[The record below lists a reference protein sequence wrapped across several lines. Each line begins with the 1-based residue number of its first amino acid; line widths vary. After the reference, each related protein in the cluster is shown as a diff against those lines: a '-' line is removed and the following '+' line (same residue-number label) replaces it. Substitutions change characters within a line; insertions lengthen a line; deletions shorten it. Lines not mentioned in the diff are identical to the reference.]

1 MAAVMVN
8 FRIDEEVK
16 KNMEQACKEMG
27 MSMTA
32 AFTVF
37 ATKVGKEKRIPF
49 EITAAPAPVSPVRR
63 RSGELLEEAD
73 GLALRQVRLEGLC
86 GQVRQSLTALHT
98 AVPASITGL
107 SMEHI
112 RLLCQDELKDK
123 AAGVSRACKDL
134 FSPRNA
140 GVLERK
146 DLTILDEYGD
156 SLSSIAEELRDL
168 EDSLI
173 PAMRAC
179 PAGEAGG
186 FAPYER
192 RLTEVSQRLDGLAPI
207 LGRFWASAACGTG
220 ARAVRT
226 RIRQAAAPVETP
238 YVRTA
243 LEGLDALV
251 LRHQGALEGKTASR
265 LEGEYLN
272 VLERT
277 LEELVQAE
285 REGSGAAEKAALC
298 LRAVNVLSQV
308 ISDAGQL
315 QREWSQ
321 RSLEAEVEAL
331 ERLAAM
337 RGDIGGMGEA

>member
-49 EITAAPAPVSPVRR
+49 EITAAPAPAGPVRR
-63 RSGELLEEAD
+63 RSGEVPEEAD
-73 GLALRQVRLEGLC
+73 ELAPRQARLERLC

-98 AVPASITGL
+98 AIPASITGL
-107 SMEHI
+107 SMERV

-123 AAGVSRACKDL
+123 ASGVSRACKDL

-156 SLSSIAEELRDL
+156 SLASIAEELRDL

-179 PAGEAGG
+179 PAGEAGD
-186 FAPYER
+186 FEPYER
-192 RLTEVSQRLDGLAPI
+192 RLAEVSQRLDGLASI
-207 LGRFWASAACGTG
+207 LGRFWSSAACGTG
-220 ARAVRT
+220 VRAVRT

-238 YVRTA
+238 YVRAA

-251 LRHQGALEGKTASR
+251 LRHQGTLEGKTASR
-265 LEGEYLN
+265 LEGEYLS

-277 LEELVQAE
+277 LGELVQVE
-285 REGSGAAEKAALC
+285 REGSGTDEKAALC

-337 RGDIGGMGEA
+337 RGDIGGMREA

>member
-73 GLALRQVRLEGLC
+73 GLAPRQARLEGLC

-156 SLSSIAEELRDL
+156 
-168 EDSLI
+168 
-173 PAMRAC
+173 
-179 PAGEAGG
+179 
-186 FAPYER
+186 
-192 RLTEVSQRLDGLAPI
+192 GLASI
-207 LGRFWASAACGTG
+207 DRKS
-220 ARAVRT
+220 T
-226 RIRQAAAPVETP
+226 R
-238 YVRTA
+238 
-243 LEGLDALV
+243 
-251 LRHQGALEGKTASR
+251 
-265 LEGEYLN
+265 LN
-272 VLERT
+272 SSHR
-277 LEELVQAE
+277 
-285 REGSGAAEKAALC
+285 
-298 LRAVNVLSQV
+298 
-308 ISDAGQL
+308 
-315 QREWSQ
+315 
-321 RSLEAEVEAL
+321 
-331 ERLAAM
+331 
-337 RGDIGGMGEA
+337 

>member
-1 MAAVMVN
+1 
-8 FRIDEEVK
+8 
-16 KNMEQACKEMG
+16 MER
-27 MSMTA
+27 
-32 AFTVF
+32 V
-37 ATKVGKEKRIPF
+37 
-49 EITAAPAPVSPVRR
+49 
-63 RSGELLEEAD
+63 
-73 GLALRQVRLEGLC
+73 
-86 GQVRQSLTALHT
+86 
-98 AVPASITGL
+98 
-107 SMEHI
+107 

-123 AAGVSRACKDL
+123 ASGVSRACKDL

-156 SLSSIAEELRDL
+156 SLASIAEELRDL

-179 PAGEAGG
+179 PAGEAGD
-186 FAPYER
+186 FEPYER
-192 RLTEVSQRLDGLAPI
+192 RLAEVSQRLDGLASI
-207 LGRFWASAACGTG
+207 LGRFWSSAACGTG
-220 ARAVRT
+220 VRAVRT

-238 YVRTA
+238 YVRAA

-251 LRHQGALEGKTASR
+251 LRHQGTLEGKTASR
-265 LEGEYLN
+265 LEGEYLS

-277 LEELVQAE
+277 LGELVQAE
-285 REGSGAAEKAALC
+285 REGSGTAEKAALC

-337 RGDIGGMGEA
+337 RGDIGGMREA